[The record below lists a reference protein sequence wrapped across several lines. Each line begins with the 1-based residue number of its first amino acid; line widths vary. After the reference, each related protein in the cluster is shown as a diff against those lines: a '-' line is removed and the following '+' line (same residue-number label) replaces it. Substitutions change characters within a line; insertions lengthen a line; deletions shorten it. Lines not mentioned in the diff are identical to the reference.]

1 MEEEEDEDDDLSL
14 SRFVQQSSAANDQ
27 HNSTI
32 LVEDSRGQSSP
43 SDAFAKLTDVLS
55 LFSKGQS
62 DTAQT
67 LGKVASIL
75 EEQKGRK
82 RRSEEKDTDEVV
94 MVEKTISIKDDG
106 HEQIDHK
113 VRT

>member
-1 MEEEEDEDDDLSL
+1 MEEEEDDELSL
-14 SRFVQQSSAANDQ
+14 SRYVQQNSATNEP

-32 LVEDSRGQSSP
+32 LVEDNRSQSSP
-43 SDAFAKLTDVLS
+43 NDGLVKLADVLT

-67 LGKVASIL
+67 LEKVATIL

-94 MVEKTISIKDDG
+94 MVEKTINIKDDG

-113 VRT
+113 VIT

>member
-1 MEEEEDEDDDLSL
+1 M
-14 SRFVQQSSAANDQ
+14 QQNTAAADP

-32 LVEDSRGQSSP
+32 LVEDSRGQSSL
-43 SDAFAKLTDVLS
+43 SDGFAKLTDVLS

-67 LGKVASIL
+67 LEKVASIL

-94 MVEKTISIKDDG
+94 MVEKTINIKDDG

-113 VRT
+113 VITLYSRKP